1 MTLRAHIEDHRFFN
15 TLASRRAASQGL
27 SLALHLLAASGLLM
41 APLPRLVEDR
51 GAAELIREHKEVR
64 VFIRAPVIRPIQPEQ
79 AWTSAQAPRPRMRAP
94 VEIQTSPAKP
104 GRLRIWK
111 RESAPDELQD
121 TALREMI
128 TIVPREEI
136 RATPAKSFVAPQSR
150 PATREPVEPVIQD
163 PRIDTLPV
171 TSMGPIQPNISV
183 LPGPPPRPFVPPPAR
198 ARAGA
203 AAEGESAVLLEP
215 PPAVAAVALDTSA
228 AAPALIPGTRMAE
241 VLAGPAPTG
250 NTRGSS
256 AAAGEKVPG
265 LSVRGGHGEL
275 REVSPRLPLRSG
287 DPMPLKGEQLR
298 TFETAGNRMLLPL
311 RPGSRVLPRA
321 IEELFV
327 NRVVYSFVL
336 PMPFD
341 PAFPG
346 DWIFW
351 FADSSGEAG
360 FLRPPVPR
368 ERFALLPFSAAV
380 PVRASVRLVARL
392 NTIGD
397 FGDIRFLGVVDEPTG
412 RLALESLVCWRFQAA
427 TRNGKPVVLDAVIE
441 LPAQSSR

>member
-1 MTLRAHIEDHRFFN
+1 M
-15 TLASRRAASQGL
+15 
-27 SLALHLLAASGLLM
+27 M
-41 APLPRLVEDR
+41 PLPRLVEDR
-51 GAAELIREHKEVR
+51 SAAELIREHKEVR
-64 VFIRAPVIRPIQPEQ
+64 VFIRAPVIRPIQPER
-79 AWTSAQAPRPRMRAP
+79 AWTSTQAPRPRMLAP
-94 VEIQTSPAKP
+94 VEIQTSPANP

-111 RESAPDELQD
+111 REAARNEIEE
-121 TALREMI
+121 TALRDMI
-128 TIVPREEI
+128 TVVPKDEI
-136 RATPAKSFVAPQSR
+136 PATPTKSFVAPQPR
-150 PATREPVEPVIQD
+150 PAVREPVEPSIQD
-163 PRIDTLPV
+163 PRIDTVPV
-171 TSMGPIQPNISV
+171 TSMGPIQPNISA
-183 LPGPPPRPFVPPPAR
+183 LPGPPPRPFVPPLIR

-203 AAEGESAVLLEP
+203 AAAAESESATLLEP
-215 PPAVAAVALDTSA
+215 PPAVAAVAAVAMDTSA

-241 VLAGPAPTG
+241 VLAGPAPAG
-250 NTRGSS
+250 NVRGSS

-265 LSVRGGHGEL
+265 LSVRGGYGEL

-298 TFETAGNRMLLPL
+298 TFETAGNRTLLPL

-341 PAFPG
+341 PTFPG

-368 ERFALLPFSAAV
+368 ERFALLPLSAAV
-380 PVRASVRLVARL
+380 PARAAVRLVARL
-392 NTIGD
+392 NTVGD
-397 FGDIRFLGVVDEPTG
+397 FGDIRFLGAVDEPTG